1 MSEKPA
7 RYDLVGRS
15 TIRRKILELIL
26 AEPGARRHLREIA
39 RQVGT
44 SAGTASREL
53 AKFVD
58 AGLLERSVEGRQV
71 YFQVQAAQVSQRT
84 VAESPARYGATAVL
98 GSRQP
103 DPIGVAIVRIL
114 GLRLRQ
120 AYGQRLRGVYLFGSR
135 ARGDHE
141 PDSDVDVLIV
151 LDRIEGY
158 GRDLRLSGDAV
169 SNLSLASGLS
179 ISRVL
184 ASEASWRECD
194 RPFLRAIAPDAV
206 AV

>member
-1 MSEKPA
+1 MSEAPA

-26 AEPGARRHLREIA
+26 AGAGSRRHRREIA

-53 AKFVD
+53 QKLVA
-58 AGLLERSVEGRQV
+58 AGIVERSVEGRQV
-71 YFQVQAAQVSQRT
+71 YFQVKTAQVGQRMAAEAPGAYGST
-84 VAESPARYGATAVL
+84 VVL
-98 GSRQP
+98 GSRRP
-103 DPIGVAIVRIL
+103 DPIGLAIVRIL

-120 AYGQRLRGVYLFGSR
+120 AYGERLRAVYLFGSR

-151 LDRIEGY
+151 LDQIDGY
-158 GRDLRLSGDAV
+158 GRDLRRSSDAV
-169 SNLSLASGLS
+169 SELSLASGLS

-184 ASEASWRECD
+184 ASESSWRKRD
-194 RPFLRAIAPDAV
+194 RPFLRSIARDAV